1 MNKKM
6 AIYIIVFGIAFTGS
20 TFPKQEINES
30 IKRGKEVYALYC
42 QNCHM
47 EDGNGMPGINPPLAK
62 ADYLKKP
69 AKTLI
74 NVILK
79 GQSDEVVVNGKKY
92 NVPMPSQ
99 EYLTDMQIAD
109 VLNYCKNSWGNKIP
123 GLVTPAMVENFRKIN
138 NP

>member
-1 MNKKM
+1 MNK
-6 AIYIIVFGIAFTGS
+6 IWTICVIVSGIAFTNS
-20 TFPKQEINES
+20 NIPDQEINES
-30 IKRGKEVYALYC
+30 IKRGNEVYALYC

-47 EDGNGMPGINPPLAK
+47 ENGEGMPGINPPLAK

-69 AKTLI
+69 TKTLI

-79 GQSDEVVVNGKKY
+79 GLSGEVMVNGEKY

-109 VLNYCKNSWGNKIP
+109 VLNYIKNNWGNKMT
-123 GLVTPAMVENFRKIN
+123 GMVTPEMTKAIRK
-138 NP
+138 